1 MEVYATKYE
10 LFLSIF
16 VTIIVST
23 ILVITIIEMPEKKL
37 TDYLIPMLILIL
49 LIIINIF
56 TYLSYKGKI
65 PLYRVKE

>member
-23 ILVITIIEMPEKKL
+23 ILVITIIEMPEKRL